1 MMEAT
6 RMRYGRKESA
16 WKLGISIRSIDYLIA
31 RKLLDTRRD
40 GKRIFITHASLVK
53 YAATNHYGAF
63 ACVFRSMWA
72 GDSIRCGH
80 LILFDVGSYSVVMW
94 AAFAVLP

>member
-63 ACVFRSMWA
+63 AGGEA
-72 GDSIRCGH
+72 
-80 LILFDVGSYSVVMW
+80 DVTDVLDEMDE
-94 AAFAVLP
+94 AA